1 MTRQRPGRL
10 QHNPR
15 RPVREVLERHR
26 DLYVEPKKKRTASKF
41 TFAELGENEEDLAE
55 LEAWYANVRAW
66 VRSSPLP
73 TKQVHEGEGGG

>member
-15 RPVREVLERHR
+15 RRVREVLERHR

-41 TFAELGENEEDLAE
+41 TFAELGENEDT
-55 LEAWYANVRAW
+55 
-66 VRSSPLP
+66 SPSGTP
-73 TKQVHEGEGGG
+73 GTRRCVG